1 MAVKVLIERWVKA
14 GHEAA
19 VWEMLRDMRSMA
31 VRQRGY
37 LYGETW
43 RSLDNP
49 RIFMVASTWG
59 RREYW
64 ESRANDE
71 FRRKME
77 ERIGPMLRRPTSPLR
92 GTEDRTPRADLLK
105 GHMARDHFGKG
116 GRLLTWPGGDP
127 TR

>member
-49 RIFMVASTWG
+49 RIFIVASTWG

-77 ERIGPMLRRPTSPLR
+77 ERIGLMLRRPTTIKVFEEVTTLPGPDEPAS
-92 GTEDRTPRADLLK
+92 GD
-105 GHMARDHFGKG
+105 
-116 GRLLTWPGGDP
+116 GRPHP
-127 TR
+127 KS